1 MNPSPATSAPASG
14 ERKLRAQEV
23 RRAAPQAL
31 LFVLGLV
38 AGIGLVLARENWLP
52 RLPPALAWVGAAL
65 LAAAVV
71 GLNAIWIR
79 RVDEVE
85 ISDQLWS
92 SFVGLQVFT
101 LTATCW
107 ELLAATGAAPPVHR
121 YGLYLATFTAATA
134 AYFWRRL
141 RRT

>member
-1 MNPSPATSAPASG
+1 MNAVSSPPAPASG

-23 RRAAPQAL
+23 RRATPQVL
-31 LFVLGLV
+31 LVVLGLV
-38 AGIGLVLARENWLP
+38 AGIVLALSEENWLP
-52 RLPPALAWVGAAL
+52 RLPPALAWVGATL
-65 LAAAVV
+65 LAAAVA

-92 SFVGLQVFT
+92 SFVGLQAFI

-121 YGLYLATFTAATA
+121 YGLYLATFTATCA

>member
-1 MNPSPATSAPASG
+1 MNPSPATSAPANG
-14 ERKLRAQEV
+14 ERKLHAQEV
-23 RRAAPQAL
+23 RRATPQVL
-31 LFVLGLV
+31 LVVLGLV
-38 AGIGLVLARENWLP
+38 AGIVLALSEEKWLP
-52 RLPPALAWVGAAL
+52 RLPPALAWLGAAL

-92 SFVGLQVFT
+92 SFVGLQAFT

-107 ELLAATGAAPPVHR
+107 ELLAAAGAAPPVNR
-121 YGLYLATFTAATA
+121 YAVYFATGATMLA
-134 AYFWRRL
+134 AYGWRRF
-141 RRT
+141 RRA

>member
-1 MNPSPATSAPASG
+1 MNPSSSPSALASG

-107 ELLAATGAAPPVHR
+107 ELLAGTGAAPPVHR

>member
-1 MNPSPATSAPASG
+1 MNPSPETSAPANG
-14 ERKLRAQEV
+14 ERKLHAQEV
-23 RRAAPQAL
+23 RRATPQVL
-31 LFVLGLV
+31 LVVLGLV
-38 AGIGLVLARENWLP
+38 AGIVLALSEENWLP
-52 RLPPALAWVGAAL
+52 RLPPALAWLGAAL

-92 SFVGLQVFT
+92 SFVGLQAFI

-121 YGLYLATFTAATA
+121 YGLYLATFTATCA

>member
-1 MNPSPATSAPASG
+1 MNPSSSPSALASG
-14 ERKLRAQEV
+14 ERKLRAQEL

-38 AGIGLVLARENWLP
+38 AGIGLVLAEENWLP
-52 RLPPALAWVGAAL
+52 RLPPAIAWAGAGL
-65 LAAAVV
+65 MAAAVV
-71 GLNAIWIR
+71 ALTAIWIR

-92 SFVGLQVFT
+92 SFMGLQAFT

-107 ELLAATGAAPPVHR
+107 ELLAAAGAAPPVHR
-121 YGLYLATFTAATA
+121 YGIYLATFTATCA
-134 AYFWRRL
+134 AYFWRWL
-141 RRT
+141 RRA

>member
-1 MNPSPATSAPASG
+1 MNPVSSPPAPASG

-23 RRAAPQAL
+23 RRATPQVL
-31 LFVLGLV
+31 LVVLGLV
-38 AGIGLVLARENWLP
+38 AGIGLALSEENWLP
-52 RLPPALAWVGAAL
+52 QLPPTLAWLGAAL

-92 SFVGLQVFT
+92 SFVGLQAFI

-121 YGLYLATFTAATA
+121 YGLYLATFSATCA

>member
-1 MNPSPATSAPASG
+1 MNPSPETSAPANG

-23 RRAAPQAL
+23 RRATPQVL
-31 LFVLGLV
+31 LVVLGLV
-38 AGIGLVLARENWLP
+38 AGIVLALSEENWLP

-92 SFVGLQVFT
+92 SFVGLQAFI

-107 ELLAATGAAPPVHR
+107 ELLAATGAATPVHR
-121 YGLYLATFTAATA
+121 YGLYLATFTATCA

>member
-1 MNPSPATSAPASG
+1 MNAVSSPPAPASG

-23 RRAAPQAL
+23 RRATPQVL
-31 LFVLGLV
+31 LVVLGLV
-38 AGIGLVLARENWLP
+38 AGIVLALSEENWLP
-52 RLPPALAWVGAAL
+52 RLPPALAWLGAAL

-92 SFVGLQVFT
+92 SFVGLQAFI

-121 YGLYLATFTAATA
+121 YGLYLATFTATCA

>member
-1 MNPSPATSAPASG
+1 MNAVSSPPAPASG

-23 RRAAPQAL
+23 RRATPQVL
-31 LFVLGLV
+31 LVVLGLV

-92 SFVGLQVFT
+92 SFVGLQAFT

-107 ELLAATGAAPPVHR
+107 ELLAGTGAAPPVHR
-121 YGLYLATFTAATA
+121 YGLYLAAFTATCA

>member
-1 MNPSPATSAPASG
+1 MNAVSSPPAPASG

-23 RRAAPQAL
+23 RRATPQVL
-31 LFVLGLV
+31 LVVLGLV
-38 AGIGLVLARENWLP
+38 AGIVLALSEENWLP

-92 SFVGLQVFT
+92 SFVGLQAFI

-121 YGLYLATFTAATA
+121 YGLYLATFTATCA